1 MWRRTLLVVERNNS
15 RFSLATEVADIMYR
29 QITNRR
35 TDGAQRG
42 FTLLEAA
49 FALVVLMIIGLG
61 IASLFTYAIQAN
73 SRADDRELAMAI
85 AQERME
91 WLRTIPFT
99 TQTRSIAYSYPNGG
113 LAQTSVPV
121 NETITNAGRPYV
133 VTTIITDLSV
143 VPVGNPDE
151 GAPTLKRIQV
161 NVTPLGAATAFE
173 TVTINTQRSTQV
185 VGIY

>member
-1 MWRRTLLVVERNNS
+1 MKLQCANL
-15 RFSLATEVADIMYR
+15 
-29 QITNRR
+29 R
-35 TDGAQRG
+35 TDSTQRG

-85 AQERME
+85 AQKRME

-99 TQTRSIAYSYPNGG
+99 TQTRTVAYSYPNGG
-113 LAQTSVPV
+113 LASTALGGVTENV
-121 NETITNAGRPYV
+121 TNAGRSFV
-133 VTTIITDLSV
+133 VRTIITDQSV
-143 VPVGNPDE
+143 VPAGNPDA

-161 NVTPLGAATAFE
+161 SVTPAGAATAFE
-173 TVTINTQRSTQV
+173 SVTITTQRSTQV
-185 VGIY
+185 TGIY